1 MAAYL
6 DDEDNEELT
15 AKEKKKLDKK
25 KKKEVQSAKP
35 VCSLFSV
42 LLSVKRLLRLS
53 FLFVYCDKVL
63 GWLTFFVARRIRS
76 V

>member
-15 AKEKKKLDKK
+15 TKEKKKLDKK
-25 KKKEVQSAKP
+25 KKKEVAKP

-42 LLSVKRLLRLS
+42 LSSVKRLLRLS

-63 GWLTFFVARRIRS
+63 GWLTFYVARRIRS